1 MALRAG
7 YYGIKKKILEK
18 VNALPGIKTIGTG
31 LSLSSAGV
39 LSTDGSGVVD
49 YSTTEQDT
57 GIKWIDN
64 KPIYRITISATT
76 PDTVDTT
83 GNIADLPANWDKIL
97 FFDGVVNRDDT
108 FFYGLNSSVS
118 EYGITCWIRGNESKV
133 GMTVANIA
141 LTSKPVY
148 ITLYYTKKL

>member
-39 LSTDGSGVVD
+39 LSATGGID

-57 GIKWIDN
+57 GIKWIDG
-64 KPIYRITISATT
+64 KTIYKKTIVSSLPNATEKYI
-76 PDTVDTT
+76 PSGISDIDTVIKLEGFAQNESGGGFT
-83 GNIADLPANWDKIL
+83 LPSVTPA
-97 FFDGVVNRDDT
+97 GVS
-108 FFYGLNSSVS
+108 YSVS
-118 EYGITCWIRGNESKV
+118 LGFSKAQNNSISLNAGV
-133 GMTVANIA
+133 DRSTFTGY
-141 LTSKPVY
+141 LT
-148 ITLYYTKKL
+148 IYYTKI

>member
-49 YSTTEQDT
+49 YSTNEQDT
-57 GIKWIDN
+57 GIKWLDGKAIYQKSYTMQLPNATVTSVPIGADIDIVIKMEGFALDN
-64 KPIYRITISATT
+64 SKNVLPLPSVNVTDVALGIASYVSS
-76 PDTVDTT
+76 T
-83 GNIADLPANWDKIL
+83 GLLAIVTGSDRSDYT
-97 FFDGVVNRDDT
+97 G
-108 FFYGLNSSVS
+108 
-118 EYGITCWIRGNESKV
+118 
-133 GMTVANIA
+133 
-141 LTSKPVY
+141 Y
-148 ITLYYTKKL
+148 ITLYYTKTS